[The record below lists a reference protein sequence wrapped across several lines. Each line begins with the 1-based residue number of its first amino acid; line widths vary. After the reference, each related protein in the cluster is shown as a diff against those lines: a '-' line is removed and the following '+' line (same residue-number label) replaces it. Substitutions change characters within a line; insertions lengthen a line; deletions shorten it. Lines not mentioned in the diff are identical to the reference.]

1 MNKPPTKQDRVAAI
15 LQCAHAIAEHYGT
28 TAEKLLSATCYRGQE
43 IQNARNVF
51 TYHLH
56 DCDMSIASI
65 ARLLTR
71 SIDSTD
77 RRRARGTIMLMG
89 KDRAMIDALPRIP
102 SSLTFAPATP

>member
-1 MNKPPTKQDRVAAI
+1 MKTPTKQARAAAI
-15 LQCAHAIAEHYGT
+15 LQCAHGIADFYGT
-28 TAEKLLSATCYRGQE
+28 TAEKLLSPSAFRGQE

-56 DCDMSIASI
+56 DCGMSIASI
-65 ARLLTR
+65 ARILTR
-71 SIDSTD
+71 SIDSTE

-102 SSLTFAPATP
+102 SSLTFSQPTP